1 VGCVHAITATH
12 EIFGLPF
19 KLKHGNRWVA
29 VRQLLFFSFFS
40 FFFSFPTSRF
50 EPSWP
55 KLNYVMSFWFCI
67 RFDFHSFNCYLSCIE
82 SYFYLFFVP
91 FHPLVFSFIF
101 FSCQIWSLFFLFFF
115 LIIFLIEFVFQ
126 FHHWIFNF
134 IFLCQIQS

>member
-1 VGCVHAITATH
+1 MWVVSMLLRRHMRYLVFLLSWSMATY
-12 EIFGLPF
+12 EWQSDNNFF
-19 KLKHGNRWVA
+19 F
-29 VRQLLFFSFFS
+29 LFFP
-40 FFFSFPTSRF
+40 FFSFPTSRF

-101 FSCQIWSLFFLFFF
+101 FSCQIWSLFFLFVFF
-115 LIIFLIEFVFQ
+115 YYFLN
-126 FHHWIFNF
+126 WICFSVSSLN
-134 IFLCQIQS
+134 I